1 MMLSQN
7 CIFHFSPI
15 DYRPNPEI
23 AILLMSYEFSYAN
36 KAFSL
41 GFIRSKPSSGETP
54 FGAFLSLSSYLAA
67 QQSRSLRATLYSR
80 LALLTIRNLIDDSS
94 LMALL
99 QHEDTKSRIQ
109 ICRQRQPFLPG
120 VSTERTLTEGILDI
134 CVCGIDHNLRRRLD
148 VEFYLYIMNV
158 FALMVGFCLP
168 SFPKLSITTVV
179 HEFA

>member
-1 MMLSQN
+1 MPSQD
-7 CIFHFSPI
+7 CIFHFGTI

-23 AILLMSYEFSYAN
+23 AVLLMSYEFSQAN

-41 GFIRSKPSSGETP
+41 GFIRSKPTSGETP
-54 FGAFLSLSSYLAA
+54 FGAFLSLSSYLAT

-99 QHEDTKSRIQ
+99 QHEDTKSRIR
-109 ICRQRQPFLPG
+109 ICRQRQPFLPII
-120 VSTERTLTEGILDI
+120 STERKLVEGILDI

-148 VEFYLYIMNV
+148 VEFYLYFMSV
-158 FALMVGFCLP
+158 FALTVDFCLP
-168 SFPKLSITTVV
+168 LFPKSFTTTDV